1 MLPFYCGANND
12 NNARHLLAAADDDAV
27 LVKNMGQSF
36 RFSAVA
42 VIAFIHS

>member
-1 MLPFYCGANND
+1 M
-12 NNARHLLAAADDDAV
+12 HAAAEDDAV

-42 VIAFIHS
+42 VMNAFIHS